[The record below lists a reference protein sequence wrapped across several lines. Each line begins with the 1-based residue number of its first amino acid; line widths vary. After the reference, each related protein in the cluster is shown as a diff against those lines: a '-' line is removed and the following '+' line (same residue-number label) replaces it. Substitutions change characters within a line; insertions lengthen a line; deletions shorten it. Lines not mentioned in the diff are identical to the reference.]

1 MDFYIDYSVIWRD
14 MSSLFYGLGIDIYMT
29 LASVALGSLIGL
41 VVAFALVSERKI
53 FRVLSGTYVA
63 VIRNVPL
70 LIIVLFIYFG
80 LPDAGFVFS
89 EIPSFIFAL
98 TIYAGAYVAEV
109 FRGGILAIPKGVGEA
124 GMAIGMS
131 NLQIILFLKIP
142 ILVRSTMP
150 ALSNT
155 YISLFK
161 DASVAAIIAVPELT
175 FQIRRINLETF
186 RTIEAWSTA
195 SVLYVV
201 SCFLIAFMLRRV
213 ERRVAIPK

>member
-1 MDFYIDYSVIWRD
+1 LDFYIDYSVITR
-14 MSSLFYGLGIDIYMT
+14 SLGILFRALGIDLYMT
-29 LASVALGSLIGL
+29 LFSVALGTLIGL

-53 FRVLSGTYVA
+53 FRVLSNTYVT
-63 VIRNVPL
+63 VIRNIPL

-80 LPDAGFVFS
+80 LPDVGFVFS

-98 TIYAGAYVAEV
+98 TIYAGAYIAEV

-131 NLQIILFLKIP
+131 NLQIIVFIKIP
-142 ILVRSTMP
+142 ILFRSTMP
-150 ALSNT
+150 ALSST

-161 DASVAAIIAVPELT
+161 DASIAAIISVPELT
-175 FQIRRINLETF
+175 FHIRKINLETF

-195 SVLYVV
+195 TVFYVI
-201 SCFLIAFMLRRV
+201 SCFIIAYLLRRV

>member
-1 MDFYIDYSVIWRD
+1 MDYYIDYSVVWR
-14 MSSLFYGLGIDIYMT
+14 SLGTLFHALGIDLYMT
-29 LASVALGSLIGL
+29 LFSVALGSLIGL

-53 FRVLSGTYVA
+53 FRILSSKYVA

-98 TIYAGAYVAEV
+98 TVYAGAYVAEV

-131 NLQIILFLKIP
+131 NLQIIVFVKIP

-161 DASVAAIIAVPELT
+161 DASVAAIISVPELT
-175 FQIRRINLETF
+175 FQVRKLNLETF

-195 SVLYVV
+195 SVFYVV
-201 SCFLIAFMLRRV
+201 ACFIIAFLLRRV

>member
-1 MDFYIDYSVIWRD
+1 MDFYIDYSVITR
-14 MSSLFYGLGIDIYMT
+14 SLGILFRALGIDLYMT
-29 LASVALGSLIGL
+29 LFSVAMGTLIGL

-53 FRVLSGTYVA
+53 FRVLSNTYVT
-63 VIRNVPL
+63 VIRNIPL

-80 LPDAGFVFS
+80 LPDVGFVFS

-98 TIYAGAYVAEV
+98 TIYAGAYIAEV

-131 NLQIILFLKIP
+131 NLQIIVFIKIP
-142 ILVRSTMP
+142 ILFRSTMP
-150 ALSNT
+150 ALSST

-161 DASVAAIIAVPELT
+161 DASIAAIISVPELT
-175 FQIRRINLETF
+175 FHIRKINLETF

-195 SVLYVV
+195 TVFYVI
-201 SCFLIAFMLRRV
+201 SCFIIAYLLRRV

>member
-14 MSSLFYGLGIDIYMT
+14 MSALFYGLGIDIYMT

>member
-1 MDFYIDYSVIWRD
+1 MDYYIDYSVIWRD

-53 FRVLSGTYVA
+53 FRVLSSTYVA
-63 VIRNVPL
+63 FIRNIPL

-131 NLQIILFLKIP
+131 NLQIILFIKIP

-161 DASVAAIIAVPELT
+161 DASVAAIISVPELT

>member
-1 MDFYIDYSVIWRD
+1 MDYYIDYSVVWR
-14 MSSLFYGLGIDIYMT
+14 SLGTLFHALGIDLYMT
-29 LASVALGSLIGL
+29 LFSVALGSLIGL

>member
-1 MDFYIDYSVIWRD
+1 LDFYIDYSVIWRD

>member
-1 MDFYIDYSVIWRD
+1 
-14 MSSLFYGLGIDIYMT
+14 MT
-29 LASVALGSLIGL
+29 LFSVALGTLIGL

-53 FRVLSGTYVA
+53 FRVLSNTYVT
-63 VIRNVPL
+63 VIRNIPL

-80 LPDAGFVFS
+80 LPDVGLVFS

-98 TIYAGAYVAEV
+98 TIYAGAYIAEV

-131 NLQIILFLKIP
+131 NLQIIVFIKIP
-142 ILVRSTMP
+142 ILFRSTMP
-150 ALSNT
+150 ALSST

-161 DASVAAIIAVPELT
+161 DASIAAIISVPELT
-175 FQIRRINLETF
+175 FHIRKINLETF

-195 SVLYVV
+195 TVFYVI
-201 SCFLIAFMLRRV
+201 SCFIIAYLLRRV

>member
-1 MDFYIDYSVIWRD
+1 MDFYIDYSVITR
-14 MSSLFYGLGIDIYMT
+14 SLGILFRALGIDLYMT
-29 LASVALGSLIGL
+29 LFSVALGTLIGL

-53 FRVLSGTYVA
+53 FRVLSNTYVT
-63 VIRNVPL
+63 VIRNIPL

-80 LPDAGFVFS
+80 LPDVGFVFS

-98 TIYAGAYVAEV
+98 TIYAGAYIAEV

-131 NLQIILFLKIP
+131 NLQIIVFIKIP
-142 ILVRSTMP
+142 ILFRSTMP
-150 ALSNT
+150 ALSST

-161 DASVAAIIAVPELT
+161 DASIAAIISVPELT
-175 FQIRRINLETF
+175 FHIRKINLETF

-195 SVLYVV
+195 TVFYVI
-201 SCFLIAFMLRRV
+201 SCFLIAYLLRRV

>member
-1 MDFYIDYSVIWRD
+1 LDFYIDYSVIWRD

-131 NLQIILFLKIP
+131 TLQIILFLKIP

>member
-1 MDFYIDYSVIWRD
+1 VITR
-14 MSSLFYGLGIDIYMT
+14 SLGILFRALGIDLYMT
-29 LASVALGSLIGL
+29 LFSVALGTLIGL

-53 FRVLSGTYVA
+53 FRVLSNTYVT
-63 VIRNVPL
+63 VIRNIPL

-80 LPDAGFVFS
+80 LPDVGFVFS

-98 TIYAGAYVAEV
+98 TIYAGAYIAEV

-131 NLQIILFLKIP
+131 NLQIIVFIKIP
-142 ILVRSTMP
+142 ILFRSTMP
-150 ALSNT
+150 ALSST

-161 DASVAAIIAVPELT
+161 DASIAAIISVPELT
-175 FQIRRINLETF
+175 FHIRKINLETF

-195 SVLYVV
+195 TVFYVI
-201 SCFLIAFMLRRV
+201 SCFIIAYLLRRV

>member
-1 MDFYIDYSVIWRD
+1 MDFYIDYSVVWRS
-14 MSSLFYGLGIDIYMT
+14 MGSLFYGLGIDIYMT

-53 FRVLSGTYVA
+53 FRVLSSTYVA
-63 VIRNVPL
+63 IIRNVPL

-98 TIYAGAYVAEV
+98 TVYAGAYVAEV

-131 NLQIILFLKIP
+131 NLQIIVFIKIP

-195 SVLYVV
+195 SVFYVV
-201 SCFLIAFMLRRV
+201 ACFIIAFLLRRV

>member
-1 MDFYIDYSVIWRD
+1 MDYYIDYSVITR
-14 MSSLFYGLGIDIYMT
+14 SLGILFRALGIDLYMT
-29 LASVALGSLIGL
+29 LFSVALGTLIGL

-53 FRVLSGTYVA
+53 FRVLSNTYVT
-63 VIRNVPL
+63 VIRNIPL

-80 LPDAGFVFS
+80 LPDVGFVFS

-98 TIYAGAYVAEV
+98 TIYAGAYIAEV

-131 NLQIILFLKIP
+131 NLQIIVFIKIP
-142 ILVRSTMP
+142 ILFRSTMP
-150 ALSNT
+150 ALSST

-161 DASVAAIIAVPELT
+161 DASIAAIISVPELT
-175 FQIRRINLETF
+175 FHIRKINLETF

-195 SVLYVV
+195 TVFYVI
-201 SCFLIAFMLRRV
+201 SCFIIAYLLRRV

>member
-1 MDFYIDYSVIWRD
+1 MDFYIDYSVITR
-14 MSSLFYGLGIDIYMT
+14 SLGILFRALGIDLYMT
-29 LASVALGSLIGL
+29 LFSVALGTLIGL

-53 FRVLSGTYVA
+53 FRVLSNTYVT
-63 VIRNVPL
+63 VIRNIPL

-80 LPDAGFVFS
+80 LPDVGFVFS

-98 TIYAGAYVAEV
+98 TIYAGAYIAEV

-131 NLQIILFLKIP
+131 NLQIIVFIKIP
-142 ILVRSTMP
+142 ILFRSTMP
-150 ALSNT
+150 ALSST

-161 DASVAAIIAVPELT
+161 DASIAAIISVPELT
-175 FQIRRINLETF
+175 FHIRKINLETF

-195 SVLYVV
+195 TVFYVI
-201 SCFLIAFMLRRV
+201 SCFIIAYLLRRV

>member
-1 MDFYIDYSVIWRD
+1 MDFYIDYSVITR
-14 MSSLFYGLGIDIYMT
+14 SLGILFRALGIDLYMT
-29 LASVALGSLIGL
+29 LFSVALGTLIGL

-53 FRVLSGTYVA
+53 FRVLSNTYVT
-63 VIRNVPL
+63 VIRNIPL

-80 LPDAGFVFS
+80 LPDVGFVFS

-98 TIYAGAYVAEV
+98 TIYAGAYIAEV

-131 NLQIILFLKIP
+131 NLQIIVFIKIP
-142 ILVRSTMP
+142 ILFRSTMP
-150 ALSNT
+150 ALSSA

-161 DASVAAIIAVPELT
+161 DASIAAIISVPELT
-175 FQIRRINLETF
+175 FHIRKINLETF

-195 SVLYVV
+195 TVFYVI
-201 SCFLIAFMLRRV
+201 SCFIIAYLLRRV

>member
-131 NLQIILFLKIP
+131 NLQIIVFVKIP

>member
-1 MDFYIDYSVIWRD
+1 LDYYIDYSVVWR
-14 MSSLFYGLGIDIYMT
+14 SLGTLFHALGIDLYMT
-29 LASVALGSLIGL
+29 LFSVALGSLIGL

-53 FRVLSGTYVA
+53 FRILSSTYVA

-131 NLQIILFLKIP
+131 NLQIIVFIKIP
-142 ILVRSTMP
+142 ILIRSTMP
-150 ALSNT
+150 ALSST

-161 DASVAAIIAVPELT
+161 DASVAAIISVPELT
-175 FQIRRINLETF
+175 FHIRKINLETF

-195 SVLYVV
+195 TVFYVV
-201 SCFLIAFMLRRV
+201 ACFLIAFLLRRV

>member
-1 MDFYIDYSVIWRD
+1 

-53 FRVLSGTYVA
+53 FRVLSSTYVA
-63 VIRNVPL
+63 IIRNVPL

-80 LPDAGFVFS
+80 LPDVGFVFS
-89 EIPSFIFAL
+89 EIPSFIVAL
-98 TIYAGAYVAEV
+98 TVYAGAYVAEV

-131 NLQIILFLKIP
+131 NLQIIVFIKIP

-161 DASVAAIIAVPELT
+161 DASVAAIISVPELT
-175 FQIRRINLETF
+175 FQVRKLNLETF

-195 SVLYVV
+195 SVFYVV
-201 SCFLIAFMLRRV
+201 ACFIIAFLLRRV

>member
-53 FRVLSGTYVA
+53 FRVLSSTYVA

>member
-1 MDFYIDYSVIWRD
+1 
-14 MSSLFYGLGIDIYMT
+14 MT
-29 LASVALGSLIGL
+29 LFSVALGSLIGL

-53 FRVLSGTYVA
+53 FRILSSTYVA

-98 TIYAGAYVAEV
+98 TIYAGAY
-109 FRGGILAIPKGVGEA
+109 IAIPKGVGEA

-131 NLQIILFLKIP
+131 NLQIIVFIKIP
-142 ILVRSTMP
+142 ILIRSTMP
-150 ALSNT
+150 ALSST

-161 DASVAAIIAVPELT
+161 DASVAAIISVPELT
-175 FQIRRINLETF
+175 FHIRKINLETF

-195 SVLYVV
+195 TVFYVV
-201 SCFLIAFMLRRV
+201 ACFLIAFLLRRV

>member
-1 MDFYIDYSVIWRD
+1 
-14 MSSLFYGLGIDIYMT
+14 MT
-29 LASVALGSLIGL
+29 LFSVALGTLIGL

-53 FRVLSGTYVA
+53 FRVLSNTYVT
-63 VIRNVPL
+63 VIRNIPL

-80 LPDAGFVFS
+80 LPDVGFVFS

-98 TIYAGAYVAEV
+98 TIYAGAYIAEV

-131 NLQIILFLKIP
+131 NLQIIVFIKIP
-142 ILVRSTMP
+142 ILFRSTMP
-150 ALSNT
+150 ALSST

-161 DASVAAIIAVPELT
+161 DASIAAIISVPELT
-175 FQIRRINLETF
+175 FHIRKINLETF

-195 SVLYVV
+195 TVFYVI
-201 SCFLIAFMLRRV
+201 SCFIIAYLLRRV

>member
-1 MDFYIDYSVIWRD
+1 MIWRNLD
-14 MSSLFYGLGIDIYMT
+14 ALFYGLGIDIYMT
-29 LASVALGSLIGL
+29 LVAVALGTLIGL
-41 VVAFALVSERKI
+41 VVAFALVSEKRI
-53 FRVLSGTYVA
+53 FRILSSTYVA

-98 TIYAGAYVAEV
+98 TLYAGAYVAEV
-109 FRGGILAIPKGVGEA
+109 FRGGIVAIHKGVGEA

-131 NLQIILFLKIP
+131 NLQIILFIKIP
-142 ILVRSTMP
+142 ILIRSTMP

-161 DASVAAIIAVPELT
+161 DASIAAVISVPELT
-175 FQIRRINLETF
+175 FQARKINLETF

-195 SVLYVV
+195 SVLYVF
-201 SCFLIAFMLRRV
+201 SCFFIAFLLRRV

>member
-1 MDFYIDYSVIWRD
+1 MITR
-14 MSSLFYGLGIDIYMT
+14 SLGILFRALGIDLYMT
-29 LASVALGSLIGL
+29 LFSVALGTLIGL

-53 FRVLSGTYVA
+53 FRVLSNTYVT
-63 VIRNVPL
+63 VIRNIPL

-80 LPDAGFVFS
+80 LPDVGFVFS

-98 TIYAGAYVAEV
+98 TIYAGAYIAEV

-131 NLQIILFLKIP
+131 NLQIIVFIKIP
-142 ILVRSTMP
+142 ILFRSTMP
-150 ALSNT
+150 ALSST

-161 DASVAAIIAVPELT
+161 DASIAAIISVPELT
-175 FQIRRINLETF
+175 FHIRKINLETF

-195 SVLYVV
+195 TVFYVI
-201 SCFLIAFMLRRV
+201 SCFIIAYLLRRV